1 MSPSGRVRECALV
14 VSHIHILLLKDF
26 LYTERL
32 TIESLENLALTE
44 AAYTVVRMLQT
55 CKTLETRDFEPFQEK
70 YMVSL
75 YSATGTQVALTV

>member
-1 MSPSGRVRECALV
+1 MSPSARAQECALV
-14 VSHIHILLLKDF
+14 VSHIHILLLKDL
-26 LYTERL
+26 LYDEIL